1 MQKLRQIG
9 FQLTAGSPLLQIK
22 ARSLHKAMKQRKPA
36 QSNKDLVQPGGK
48 KKGGRSNKK
57 QEQQTGN
64 NYKYGKY

>member
-1 MQKLRQIG
+1 
-9 FQLTAGSPLLQIK
+9 
-22 ARSLHKAMKQRKPA
+22 MKQRKPA